1 MQPDRES
8 YRPAA
13 QRLAA
18 QFAEASPDTLVSAS
32 DELLAVGR
40 LLGREP
46 RLRRA
51 LADPARP
58 AEQRVELL
66 RSILSGKV
74 DGEVVELATAL
85 VGARWASAAD
95 LLDAVERLG
104 VDALLAAADKGGELP
119 EVEDELFRFG
129 QVVDGSPELA
139 ATLGDPIAP
148 VEQRA
153 SLTDDLLGSRA
164 RPVTVRLVRVALAG
178 FGGRGFS
185 SSLGRLVELAAAR
198 REEQVAYVVAA
209 APLSEQDEA
218 RLGARLAEMYGRG
231 VSLKITV
238 DPKIIGGLS
247 VQVGSDLYDGT
258 VVRRLAEI
266 RSALTK

>member
-1 MQPDRES
+1 MQPREA
-8 YRPAA
+8 YGPAA
-13 QRLAA
+13 DRLTSLAA
-18 QFAEASPDTLVSAS
+18 GKSADELVAVS
-32 DELLAVGR
+32 DEVLAVGR

-51 LADPARP
+51 LADPARD
-58 AEQRVELL
+58 AEHRVGLL
-66 RSILSGKV
+66 RSVLSGKV
-74 DGEVVELATAL
+74 GDDALGLIEAL
-85 VGARWASAAD
+85 VGGRWPHAGD

-104 VDALLAAADKGGELP
+104 VDALLAGAERADELA

-129 QVVDGSPELA
+129 HLVDGAPQLA

-153 SLTDDLLGSRA
+153 TLIEDLLSGKA

-198 REEQVAYVVAA
+198 RERQVAYVTSAV
-209 APLSEQDEA
+209 PLTDEEEA
-218 RLGARLAEMYGRG
+218 RLGARLSEMYGRG

-258 VVRRLAEI
+258 VLRRLTDI
-266 RSALTK
+266 RGALTK